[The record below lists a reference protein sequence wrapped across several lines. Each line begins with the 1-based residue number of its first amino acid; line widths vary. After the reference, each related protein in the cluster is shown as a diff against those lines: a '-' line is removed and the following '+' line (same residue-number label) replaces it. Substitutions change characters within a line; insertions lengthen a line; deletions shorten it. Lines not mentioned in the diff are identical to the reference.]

1 MDKKSDMPDLTYGY
15 GLLFNN
21 LVEVRPLSTE
31 NTMVKP

>member
-21 LVEVRPLSTE
+21 LVEVRA
-31 NTMVKP
+31 VKY